1 MNNKLLLSLLALPY
15 ALTATPHLHRI
26 ERHEGTITRA
36 IDQAEIVRAATRA
49 GTPNLTQLAADL
61 GTLIENL
68 KAVAAD
74 LATLKTN
81 AETLST
87 NATALGR
94 QATTVSTQAS
104 TVSTSSSAIATTVD
118 ALIGAQ

>member
-1 MNNKLLLSLLALPY
+1 MKNKLTLLLVLPCG
-15 ALTATPHLHRI
+15 LIATPHKHRI

-36 IDQAEIVRAATRA
+36 INQAEAVRAATRA
-49 GTPNLTQLAADL
+49 GSPNLTQLAADL
-61 GTLIENL
+61 GTLIEDL
-68 KAVAAD
+68 KAVAVD
-74 LATLKTN
+74 LETLKTN
-81 AETLST
+81 AATLST
-87 NATALGR
+87 NATALSS